1 MILVYIYFLISFIL
15 SIALNILFIPIFKT
29 IKVRQAVRVL
39 GPREHY
45 KKNGTP
51 TMGGIVIII
60 ASLFSYLLSI
70 LLNQKINYEV
80 FMLVFPFVFYGFIG
94 FIDDYLKVVK
104 QNNDGIS
111 VKTKLI
117 LQFVFSVL
125 FVVIFY
131 NYLDPVINIFVY
143 HINLGFF
150 YYVFIILLFVS
161 CTNAANISDGLDGL
175 AGGEV
180 LIVLSSV
187 LYICKESY
195 VSLFIIALLGAVIGF
210 LCFNLNPAK
219 IFMGDVGSLSIGACI
234 CSVFIALKIEILLI
248 VFCLPMV
255 IEVLSVIIQ
264 VTYFKLTKGK
274 RLFKMAPLHHHLE
287 LSGLTE
293 MEVTLIFWGL
303 TLIFSL
309 FGILLYIYLF

>member
-131 NYLDPVINIFVY
+131 NYLDPVINIFGY

-150 YYVFIILLFVS
+150 YYVFIILLFV
-161 CTNAANISDGLDGL
+161 
-175 AGGEV
+175 
-180 LIVLSSV
+180 
-187 LYICKESY
+187 Y
-195 VSLFIIALLGAVIGF
+195 
-210 LCFNLNPAK
+210 
-219 IFMGDVGSLSIGACI
+219 
-234 CSVFIALKIEILLI
+234 
-248 VFCLPMV
+248 
-255 IEVLSVIIQ
+255 
-264 VTYFKLTKGK
+264 
-274 RLFKMAPLHHHLE
+274 
-287 LSGLTE
+287 
-293 MEVTLIFWGL
+293 
-303 TLIFSL
+303 
-309 FGILLYIYLF
+309 